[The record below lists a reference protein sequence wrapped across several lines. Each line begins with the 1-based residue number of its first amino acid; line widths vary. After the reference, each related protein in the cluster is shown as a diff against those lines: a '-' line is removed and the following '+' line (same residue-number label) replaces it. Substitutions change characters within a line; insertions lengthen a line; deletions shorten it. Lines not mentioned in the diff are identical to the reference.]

1 MIALPPLRLSALTLA
16 LLAAHLHAEEATESP
31 VQVEADEV
39 KGHTQQGAE
48 ARGNVI
54 ITRDTTEVRADW
66 ATYDVPTDHV
76 TAGDHVEMRRDGDLL
91 TGRELDYYL
100 EQRRGSLTDPDYK
113 IAQGLGRG
121 DAVKLMFE
129 GPDQY
134 RLERAR
140 FTTCPVDNDDWYLH
154 ARDLSLDY
162 MTNTGIARNGWV
174 EFYGVPILYSPWM
187 NFPLSGNR
195 QTGFLAPSMSLDS
208 RNGFDLTAP
217 FYWNIAPNYDATLY
231 PRYLAKRGL
240 MTGGEFRYLQSS
252 YAGTIRGD
260 YLNDSETDESR
271 YSLLFQHRHQI
282 TDRLSL
288 SVNAQKVSD
297 DDYFNDFG
305 NQAEIASIDNLP
317 REATFNY
324 SGDGWYSYLRWQRFQ
339 TIQNADNS
347 VEVPYAR
354 LPQLYFGA
362 TPQWIPGARIGVNA
376 EYADFRHPT
385 KTEGERAWVYPTVA
399 YPIQNAYSFVTPK
412 IGLHA
417 TQYRLHEPDGEESES
432 RVVPL
437 FSLDSGLV
445 FEREDEFRGLGYT
458 QTLEPRAYYVYV
470 PYRDQSML
478 PNFDSGQTDF
488 SLAQI
493 FTENQ
498 FSGNDRINDANQLT
512 LAVTSRFY
520 ETDSGLERLYATL
533 AQRFYFSDQ
542 RVTLDA
548 PGRPANQNESDML
561 VSLGGQLWRNLTA
574 NYSLQYNWQEAR
586 TGRAEVGLSWQ
597 PGEARVLNLRYVMNR
612 VTDDTE
618 QVDASFQW
626 PLGRGWYGVG
636 RMNYS
641 LKDNQALDS
650 LFGAEYNAG
659 CWGLRL
665 AVQRYLT
672 SGDRYNTTYFAMLQ
686 LGALGGLGSNPLGT
700 LRNIIP
706 GYTDPYP
713 QEQ

>member
-16 LLAAHLHAEEATESP
+16 LLAAHLHAEEAEQP
-31 VQVEADEV
+31 PIQVEADQV
-39 KGHTQQGAE
+39 QGHAQHGAE
-48 ARGNVI
+48 AQGNVI
-54 ITRDTTEVRADW
+54 ITQEETEVRADW
-66 ATYDVPTDHV
+66 AKYDVATDHV
-76 TAGDHVEMRRDGDLL
+76 TAGDHVEMRREGDLL
-91 TGRELDYYL
+91 TGRSLDYFL
-100 EQRRGSLTDPDYK
+100 QARRGTLTDPDYQ

-121 DAVKLMFE
+121 DAVSLLFD
-129 GPDQY
+129 GPDRYQ
-134 RLERAR
+134 LDQGR
-140 FTTCPVDNDDWYLH
+140 FTTCPVDNDDWYIH
-154 ARDLSLDY
+154 ASTLSLDY
-162 MTNTGIARNGWV
+162 ASNTGMAQNGWV
-174 EFYGVPILYSPWM
+174 EFYGMPILYSPWM

-195 QTGFLAPSMSLDS
+195 QTGFLVPTISLDS
-208 RNGFDLTAP
+208 RNGLDLTTP

-231 PRYLAKRGL
+231 PRYLAKRGVML
-240 MTGGEFRYLQSS
+240 GGEIRYLQPS
-252 YAGTIRGD
+252 YAGVLRGD
-260 YLNDSETDESR
+260 YLNDNETHESR
-271 YSLLFQHRHQI
+271 YGLLFQHRHQI

-324 SGDGWYSYLRWQRFQ
+324 TGDGWYGYARWQRFQ
-339 TIQNADNS
+339 TIQNSDHT

-354 LPQLYFGA
+354 LPQLYFGTA
-362 TPQWIPGARIGVNA
+362 PAWIPGAKININA

-385 KTEGERAWVYPTVA
+385 KTEGERAWVYPTIA
-399 YPIQNAYSFVTPK
+399 YPIQNAYSFLIPK
-412 IGLHA
+412 VGVHA
-417 TQYRLHEPDGEESES
+417 TQYQLDETSDTETES

-445 FEREDEFRGLGYT
+445 FERDDTFRGLAYT

-520 ETDSGLERLYATL
+520 ESETGIERFYATL
-533 AQRFYFSDQ
+533 AQRFYFTEQ
-542 RVTLDA
+542 RVTLSS
-548 PGRPANQNESDML
+548 PGRPADVTKSDML
-561 VSLGGQLWRNLTA
+561 VSVGGQIWRNFTA
-574 NYSLQYNWQEAR
+574 SYSLQYNWQDTR
-586 TGRAEVGLSWQ
+586 SGRSEVSLSWQ
-597 PGEARVLNLRYVMNR
+597 PGEARVLNARYLMNR

-618 QVDASFQW
+618 QIDASFQW
-626 PLGRGWYGVG
+626 PLGAGWYGVG

-641 LKDNQALDS
+641 LKDNQSLDS
-650 LFGAEYNAG
+650 LLGAEYNAG

-713 QEQ
+713 PAQ